1 MIRANSVETEVAAY
15 LADNGHSLAYLADN
29 SHSLVMLQ
37 KCPAGKAMFVHYNTT
52 LLFSVSVKILQNWKL
67 DRDCTAQQTPAL
79 IDSTLSRCF
88 NGHFAGEPGLAGVY

>member
-37 KCPAGKAMFVHYNTT
+37 KCPAGKAMFVHCNST
-52 LLFSVSVKILQNWKL
+52 LL
-67 DRDCTAQQTPAL
+67 
-79 IDSTLSRCF
+79 
-88 NGHFAGEPGLAGVY
+88 